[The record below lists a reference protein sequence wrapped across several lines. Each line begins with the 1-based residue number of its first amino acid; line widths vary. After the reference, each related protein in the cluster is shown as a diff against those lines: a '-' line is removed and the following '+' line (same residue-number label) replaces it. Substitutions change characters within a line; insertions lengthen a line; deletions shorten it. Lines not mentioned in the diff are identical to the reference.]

1 MDGEAF
7 AWILARCPCDD
18 FEGGWEINCRRI
30 IDICVIN
37 GQYSVR
43 TENVSAALL
52 NEFPGQV
59 IYDAFLV
66 SQRLGSL
73 APWQAHNLT
82 CLAMG
87 ELFDGGE
94 VRLGAEA

>member
-18 FEGGWEINCRRI
+18 FEGGWEIN
-30 IDICVIN
+30 
-37 GQYSVR
+37 
-43 TENVSAALL
+43 ENVSAALL

-66 SQRLGSL
+66 SRRLGSL

-82 CLAMG
+82 CLAMVSYSTAG
-87 ELFDGGE
+87 KSESE
-94 VRLGAEA
+94 PKHES